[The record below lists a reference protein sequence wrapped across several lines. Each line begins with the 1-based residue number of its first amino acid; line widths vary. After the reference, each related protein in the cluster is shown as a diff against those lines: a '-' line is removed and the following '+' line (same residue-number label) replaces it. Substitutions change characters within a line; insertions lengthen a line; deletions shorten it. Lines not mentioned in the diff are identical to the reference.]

1 MKMAGIKPRR
11 KRRKLKTTLSKI
23 IVVVVTAAGYSV
35 CAYGQ
40 QARNGLT
47 QSTQAP
53 PDIPIRARQSASEL
67 TAQNYDRV
75 AATVPQI
82 REVLLADP
90 GVMVE
95 LKRWVAQET
104 SDNGQLISD
113 ADLTDQ
119 AIFDRL
125 TIDSR
130 FRSVATRLVRQYGY
144 LKPRLNPMSDEAKQQ
159 DLVLKERAKKIVE
172 IEAQQDAAA
181 LEDWKETRKMERVV
195 AQQASPCPV
204 VGLVEDTNNQP
215 NKYSEEDCQDLGT
228 LQPRHNVGSPNLAPG
243 LNSPENLPLPALPE
257 QIPPLLGGSPILR
270 ARSTPAE
277 QVGGMTDGPGAPANT
292 GSLLAMSN
300 PQTSALLGA
309 SSDTPFRSGLSA
321 EGVGITSLATPNGVG
336 LQGLLGLSSVGT
348 DPSAT
353 PGMQANRQPGLVRNH
368 EPRYRREPYVA
379 PDTIVH
385 RSSPYSDIPSLYDL
399 YVQAPS
405 RNGVPER
412 FGSQVF
418 HDGLRNPLAIPM
430 DMPVGPDYVV
440 GPGDSLSIDLW
451 GGITTRLVRAV
462 DREGRV
468 ALPEAGPVQVSGHSL
483 AEVQQVV
490 QKAVGS
496 QFRGTSADVSVS
508 RLRTVRVYVVGEV
521 GEPGA
526 YDISSLSTPLNAVV
540 AANGVTPRGSLRFLE
555 HYRGRQ
561 LLEQVDAYDLLLRGV
576 TPEAKKLENGDTLMV
591 PAIGPQV
598 TVTGMVRRP
607 AIYELRDEKTLADVL
622 GLAGGI
628 LPAATLKH
636 IEMQRLEAHEKRSML
651 SLDLSAEN
659 GDAPQLSSFKVQ
671 DGDEIHILPI
681 APYNQ
686 EAIYLQG
693 HILRPGRYSY
703 HDGMKLTDL
712 IASYKDL
719 LPEPAPHYGEIVRLN
734 PPDFHPTVES
744 FDLAAALANPANAP
758 NLKPLDTVRIFSRFD
773 FEPAPAVWVGGEVR
787 APGKYNTSG
796 QAHLRDAVYL
806 AGGVLPD
813 AELADAQLFR
823 IEADGTSKIL
833 SVNLGQA
840 LAGNPIDNLALVPRD
855 RLLIHRNAERVEP
868 PTVNITGEVAKP
880 GRYPYTSNMRIEDLI
895 HTAGG
900 LKRSA
905 DTTVADLTRYSM
917 NGKPGEH
924 LEVSLPSVMNGNS
937 TEDVALR
944 MGDVL
949 AIRQAPG
956 WEDIGATVTV
966 RGEVL
971 HPGSFGIQP
980 GERLSSVLERAGGYN
995 HQAYPYGAV
1004 LMRREVREAQE
1015 AAHAELVHRVQALE
1029 ANVHLLP
1036 EGSENEKNAKITAL
1050 AQSESTLSQLRLS
1063 EPIGRVVIHIQQP
1076 MERWK
1081 DTADDIALRDGDVLV
1096 IPKKANYVMVNGQV
1110 FNPTAVSYRPGR
1122 SGTWYLGQAGGLTPL
1137 ADKKGVFVIRADG
1150 SVIAAKNSQQG
1161 WFSGNPLDSALRAGD
1176 AVIVPERAPNMGRK
1190 DYTQLFQAAQV
1201 ASSLA
1206 LAVAYIHP

>member
-1 MKMAGIKPRR
+1 MKMAGR
-11 KRRKLKTTLSKI
+11 KRVNTKLAKI
-23 IVVVVTAAGYSV
+23 IVGVLTATGYST
-35 CAYGQ
+35 CTYGQ
-40 QARNGLT
+40 QPRNGMT
-47 QSTQAP
+47 QNAQAP
-53 PDIPIRARQSASEL
+53 PDIPVRARQSASEL
-67 TAQNYDRV
+67 TTENYDRV

-82 REVLLADP
+82 KEVLLADP
-90 GVMVE
+90 GMMVE
-95 LKRWVAQET
+95 LKRWVAQEA
-104 SDNGQLISD
+104 SDYGQLVSD

-125 TIDSR
+125 TTDIR
-130 FRSVATRLVRQYGY
+130 FRSVATRLLRQYGY

-181 LEDWKETRKMERVV
+181 LEDWKETRKVERV
-195 AQQASPCPV
+195 AAEQASPCPV
-204 VGLVEDTNNQP
+204 VGLVEDTNNQD

-228 LQPRHNVGSPNLAPG
+228 LQPRRDLGNPNLAPG
-243 LNSPENLPLPALPE
+243 VNSPQNLPLPELT
-257 QIPPLLGGSPILR
+257 PPLVAGSPILR
-270 ARSTPAE
+270 ARSAPAE
-277 QVGGMTDGPGAPANT
+277 QLGGMTDGLRGTTYP

-300 PQTSALLGA
+300 PQGSALLGG
-309 SSDTPFRSGLSA
+309 SSEIPSRSGLSA
-321 EGVGITSLATPNGVG
+321 EGLGIASLATPNGVG
-336 LQGLLGLSSVGT
+336 LQGLLGLGSVGT

-353 PGMQANRQPGLVRNH
+353 SGMQANLQPGLVRNH

-385 RSSPYSDIPSLYDL
+385 RSNPYSDIPSLYDL

-405 RNGVPER
+405 RNGIPQR

-418 HDGLRNPLAIPM
+418 HDGLRNPQAIPM

-451 GGITTRLVRAV
+451 GGVTTRLVRAV

-468 ALPEAGPVQVSGHSL
+468 ALPEAGPVQVSGLSL

-496 QFRGTSADVSVS
+496 QFRDTSADVSVS

-540 AANGVTPRGSLRFLE
+540 AANGVTPRGSLRLLK

-591 PAIGPQV
+591 PAIGPQI

-622 GLAGGI
+622 DLAGGI

-636 IEMQRLEAHEKRSML
+636 IEVQRLEAHEKRSML
-651 SLDLSAEN
+651 SLDLSADN
-659 GDAPQLSSFKVQ
+659 GDAPQLSSFNVK
-671 DGDEIHILPI
+671 DGDEIHIFPI

-703 HDGMKLTDL
+703 HAGMKLTDL

-719 LPEPAPHYGEIVRLN
+719 LPEPAAHYGEIIRLN

-758 NLKPLDTVRIFSRFD
+758 NLKPLDTVRVFSRFD

-806 AGGVLPD
+806 AGGLLPD

-840 LAGNPIDNLALVPRD
+840 LAGNPIDNVALMPRD
-855 RLLIHRNAERVEP
+855 RLLIHRNTERVEP

-895 HTAGG
+895 HAAGG

-905 DTTVADLTRYSM
+905 DTTVADLTRYSV

-924 LEVSLPSVMNGNS
+924 VEVSLPSVMNGNS
-937 TEDVALR
+937 TEDVPLR

-949 AIRQAPG
+949 TIRQAPG

-1015 AAHAELVHRVQALE
+1015 AAHAELVHRVQALQ

-1036 EGSENEKNAKITAL
+1036 EGSENEKNAKLTAL
-1050 AQSESTLSQLRLS
+1050 AQSESTLSQLRLA

-1076 MERWK
+1076 MEKWK

-1122 SGTWYLGQAGGLTPL
+1122 SGKWYLGQAGGLTAL
-1137 ADKKGVFVIRADG
+1137 ADKKGVFVVRADG
-1150 SVIAAKNSQQG
+1150 SVIAAKNNQQG
-1161 WFSGNPLDSALRAGD
+1161 WFSGNPLDTTLRAGD

-1190 DYTQLFQAAQV
+1190 DYTQMFQAAQV